1 MTVNRALILYLSPW
15 NTLSWPTD
23 MSKRLRDVMRGG
35 LWSSFS
41 VLGAGTCISAEPNDD
56 AGQLKGRGAVGV
68 ARTPLQVN
76 PASDSWS
83 AESGISPTLA
93 APMLTLFTP
102 PRTTDPGQL
111 LNESAPKHGM
121 APATS
126 PLSYRQ
132 LKPTHGP
139 RFQGWYCKWVVWLN
153 FSSWSMRNGSPPA
166 VATVAPAPPIWG
178 WKKRAATL
186 EKTISA
192 EKPWMSGTLTRPAYP
207 GILELCHSMG
217 NVIGVLPST
226 LKS

>member
-1 MTVNRALILYLSPW
+1 
-15 NTLSWPTD
+15 
-23 MSKRLRDVMRGG
+23 
-35 LWSSFS
+35 
-41 VLGAGTCISAEPNDD
+41 
-56 AGQLKGRGAVGV
+56 
-68 ARTPLQVN
+68 
-76 PASDSWS
+76 
-83 AESGISPTLA
+83 
-93 APMLTLFTP
+93 MLTLFTP

-153 FSSWSMRNGSPPA
+153 LSSWSMRNGSPAA
-166 VATVAPAPPIWG
+166 VDTVAPAPPIWG

-186 EKTISA
+186 EKTMSA
-192 EKPWMSGTLTRPAYP
+192 EKPWISGTLTRPAYP

-226 LKS
+226 LKSYPLCVYFEIHSPEKTRYLPNACSIPAWNSLRKPGLRGLTTGAVQRSSGAKTALPHPMLESIRFSLKGDSRLRA